1 LRKKHRIEESSA
13 KAPAYIVTF
22 STLVT
27 LLLSFFIVLLSM
39 GTTQDKTLFDRGYQ
53 GGFLESFK
61 RGFGIRQTFDFK
73 SLGKKYSI
81 SEPDE
86 GYEGKTPDVNTERL
100 RRIIKKLSQ
109 SMNIRPSPIAAQKTD
124 FSVTDI
130 HFSSGEAVLD
140 EPAKKFLSEFCL
152 NLQQNPGS
160 EAIKLY
166 VLGIAGDQEN
176 EKEQWMVSARRAQ
189 AVADFMKN
197 TLPEGLNWPVY
208 CWGAGPGGEW
218 VEQHS
223 TTSKQLHILIAILRG
238 ND

>member
-166 VLGIAGDQEN
+166 VLGIAGDQAS

-197 TLPEGLNWPVY
+197 TLPAELNWPVY